1 MDDQTCA
8 SKRLRYG
15 RILYLFLI
23 GVSFYLLAISRAD
36 EARTIWEVLHPAF
49 IPTLFIAT
57 SLLLGILLSSEKV
70 AYKLIFVIVI
80 SILLHS
86 FFAIIFPAGDS
97 SGQQI
102 TLGRIRSVYDNF
114 QPLTLTSPSKPILS
128 PLYETFRGDHFQA
141 ALSVVLARMFS
152 LDILGVHLFFVP
164 VLWGILVP
172 IAAFLT
178 TKALGGS
185 DNTCALASL
194 LISTFPYTT
203 YFGAISVP
211 NSLGFIFFF
220 CSFPFTLQYLE
231 TRDSRSL
238 FLMLAFSFFSFLSH
252 FLTGI
257 MSISL
262 VLLAFLYK
270 SRKGEEQTW
279 PLARTIVSIVFCASL
294 LPLSLVYFKLFRANS
309 YAVFS
314 LEKLGKLPINEIV
327 GMSLLGDLI
336 NSSNV
341 WTIVLVV
348 IGPTLAFLCM
358 IGLLLKFRRNHH
370 TVPKATVTFAF
381 MIFLVILA
389 DYIILKL
396 FMDGL
401 PFNEERLWVFRD
413 FIAAPFAAQ
422 AIYTLLLQVRRLSDA
437 GSLRSLSLSRL
448 RTLVKTRALRSLGI
462 LAILNIIIPSILA
475 GWLVLSLNV
484 AYPQV
489 APLQTT
495 QYELDAVKYIEER
508 TREKYVVICDIWI
521 IFAGEVIVGIS
532 NPSAYYFEEYSQ
544 LGNELLTNMSR
555 DPSPEWMLSAMN
567 LTDTTVAYFVVSEPR
582 MRSPEELNNLIRGI
596 KEPLSLFYVSPN
608 EKLYVFSYRV
618 PPQS

>member
-279 PLARTIVSIVFCASL
+279 SFAPVFCL
-294 LPLSLVYFKLFRANS
+294 CPLFT
-309 YAVFS
+309 
-314 LEKLGKLPINEIV
+314 
-327 GMSLLGDLI
+327 
-336 NSSNV
+336 SS
-341 WTIVLVV
+341 
-348 IGPTLAFLCM
+348 
-358 IGLLLKFRRNHH
+358 
-370 TVPKATVTFAF
+370 
-381 MIFLVILA
+381 
-389 DYIILKL
+389 
-396 FMDGL
+396 
-401 PFNEERLWVFRD
+401 
-413 FIAAPFAAQ
+413 
-422 AIYTLLLQVRRLSDA
+422 S
-437 GSLRSLSLSRL
+437 
-448 RTLVKTRALRSLGI
+448 
-462 LAILNIIIPSILA
+462 
-475 GWLVLSLNV
+475 
-484 AYPQV
+484 
-489 APLQTT
+489 
-495 QYELDAVKYIEER
+495 
-508 TREKYVVICDIWI
+508 
-521 IFAGEVIVGIS
+521 
-532 NPSAYYFEEYSQ
+532 
-544 LGNELLTNMSR
+544 
-555 DPSPEWMLSAMN
+555 
-567 LTDTTVAYFVVSEPR
+567 SEQIH
-582 MRSPEELNNLIRGI
+582 MRS
-596 KEPLSLFYVSPN
+596 SV
-608 EKLYVFSYRV
+608 
-618 PPQS
+618 